1 MSALKPYTEWGTNLK
16 KNNLIGPFLALKNKL
31 WFNLFL
37 KVGLIFLSFILIL
50 TVANVSL
57 LSKFFIMRQESKLIS
72 QMNELSKIS
81 VLDEETISDKLYEI
95 SEKYNFDA
103 EIYTKNGKV
112 LYTTRTAQIMDF
124 FPSGNAPSFIMREE
138 MRTVSEKKLSDGTTI
153 KTAVDPFKNQ
163 EYLICSKQLEENLYA
178 EIRFTKETVIMAAET
193 ANEFIT
199 IVAVICFILSLIW
212 VFIFAR
218 NFSSPIIEMNEI
230 TKDMSRLNFS
240 RRLNTVR
247 NDEIGQLS
255 NSINEMS
262 NSLSVALGEL
272 KSANLKLKGEIELER
287 QLDSMRRGFIA
298 NVSHEL
304 KTPISI
310 ISGYAEGL
318 KLNINNTAKEEYCN
332 TIIDESMRMNR
343 LVSSI
348 LELSKYE
355 SGQICADIKTFDIHE
370 TADNLLK
377 RITNGTN
384 ITVKNHLPSPLFVYG
399 DPLQLEQVLKAYI
412 ENAVSHTGKDGLIEI
427 LFEKKN
433 DSDVRIIVYNSGE
446 RIKEDIMPEIW
457 QSFYRGDNS
466 HKREE
471 NRFGLGLSIVS
482 AIMKL
487 HNKSFGVYNTELGV
501 CFFFECEVKEQ
512 LEENK

>member
-1 MSALKPYTEWGTNLK
+1 MALDLKQYTEWGTNLK
-16 KNNLIGPFLALKNKL
+16 KNSFITAFISLKTKL
-31 WFNLFL
+31 WFNIFL

-57 LSKFFIMRQESKLIS
+57 LSKFFIMRQENKLIS
-72 QMNELSKIS
+72 EINELSKIS
-81 VLDEETISDKLYEI
+81 VLDEDAISNKLYEI
-95 SEKYNFDA
+95 SEKSNFDA
-103 EIYTKNGKV
+103 EIYTKNGKI

-124 FPSGNAPSFIMREE
+124 FPSNNAPAFIMHEE
-138 MRTVSEKKLSDGTTI
+138 MRTVAQKQIANGIII
-153 KTAVDPFKNQ
+153 KTALDPFENQ
-163 EYLICSKQLEENLYA
+163 EYLICTKALEENVFA
-178 EIRFTKETVIMAAET
+178 EIRIRKETILTAAET

-199 IVAVICFILSLIW
+199 IVAAICFLLSLVW
-212 VFIFAR
+212 VFVFAR
-218 NFSSPIIEMNEI
+218 NFSLPIIEMNDI
-230 TKDMSRLNFS
+230 TKDMSNLNFS

-247 NDEIGQLS
+247 CDEIGELS

-262 NSLSVALGEL
+262 DSLSSALGEL

-318 KLNINNTAKEEYCN
+318 KLNINNQAKEEYCN
-332 TIIDESMRMNR
+332 TIIDESMRMSQ
-343 LVSSI
+343 LVSGI

-355 SGQICADIKTFDIHE
+355 SGQICANMQIFDIKE
-370 TADNLLK
+370 VADSLLK
-377 RITNGTN
+377 RITNGAK
-384 ITVKNHLPSPLFVYG
+384 ITANCSLPSPLFVYG
-399 DPLQLEQVLKAYI
+399 DPVQLEQVLKSYI
-412 ENAVSHTGKDGLIEI
+412 ENAVSHTDENGRIEI
-427 LFEKKN
+427 ILKETEN
-433 DSDVRIIVYNSGE
+433 DDLRIIVYNSGSHINE
-446 RIKEDIMPEIW
+446 EIMPCIW

-482 AIMKL
+482 AIMKM
-487 HNKSFGVYNTELGV
+487 HNKSYGVYNTETGV
-501 CFFFECEVKEQ
+501 CFYFDCQKT
-512 LEENK
+512 NND